1 VESLDQ
7 GRVDALIWK
16 HAGVRPVREIAEM
29 AGVRPDE
36 VLRRKNELLE
46 EVDVLTIQ
54 QKRQKLL
61 IELDGIARDARKRA
75 EGATDEMASG
85 LWNSSISAIKT
96 LLQELSRMEKADGS
110 KVEALNQLR
119 IRELLSLI
127 DRTVVRSVSEIASE
141 HDLEEGDLLEVFQGH
156 LVEAASEVQVE

>member
-1 VESLDQ
+1 MSAEVESLDQ

-75 EGATDEMASG
+75 EEIGRASCRERGESAVGAGG
-85 LWNSSISAIKT
+85 LERETIRG
-96 LLQELSRMEKADGS
+96 QREEREEK
-110 KVEALNQLR
+110 E
-119 IRELLSLI
+119 
-127 DRTVVRSVSEIASE
+127 T
-141 HDLEEGDLLEVFQGH
+141 
-156 LVEAASEVQVE
+156 